1 MRKTTTVLTATALLA
16 TVALTATGCASL
28 EDMLRSEEAA
38 TYDTIDDFRD
48 EAVIS
53 ATWLPE
59 DSHDISL
66 RRSTKASDAA
76 IALSSTQ
83 PLNVAMCAPVTRQ
96 SAPAYNV
103 DDSVDVYKITD
114 AFACGDWTVVRT
126 DAGWLGWTPSH
137 PDEKA
142 QSPS

>member
-1 MRKTTTVLTATALLA
+1 MRKTPTVLTAAALLA
-16 TVALTATGCASL
+16 TVAATATGCSSI
-28 EDMLRSEEAA
+28 EDMLHNEQAA
-38 TYDTIDDFRD
+38 TYDTIADFRD

-59 DSHDISL
+59 DAHDIAL

-83 PLNVAMCAPVTRQ
+83 PLDAAICAPVARQ

-126 DAGWLGWTPSH
+126 DGGWLGWTPSH